1 MEHNIKIYG
10 RNGCP
15 KCWYIETK
23 ANSLAGFVVEV
34 VHDDKQTIKIIEEN
48 NMKEEL
54 PIVVI
59 DGTIMDFSDAKDY
72 LDKNS

>member
-1 MEHNIKIYG
+1 MEHSIVIYG

-23 ANSLAGFVVEV
+23 ARGAKGFVVEV

-59 DGTIMDFSDAKDY
+59 DGIVMNFSDAKDY